1 MKGLETAKLVIPTA
15 EYIDC
20 LEDSLTK
27 MYKSTEKGPR

>member
-20 LEDSLTK
+20 LEDALTE

>member
-20 LEDSLTK
+20 LEDALTK
-27 MYKSTEKGPR
+27 MYESTEKGPR